1 MTGSAHGFD
10 EFVAARWTRLV
21 RSAVLLGADVHAAE
35 DVVQTALAKC
45 HRRWARVTRADDV
58 DAYVHRVL
66 INTLLDSRRRRW
78 WGETPT
84 EVLPEAGPSV
94 PSVDDVAGGVA
105 ESDAMR
111 GALLRLPLGQREVV
125 VLRFYADLTEQQTA
139 AALGVALGT
148 VKSRT
153 SRALAA
159 LAADASL
166 RDVVQEDS

>member
-35 DVVQTALAKC
+35 DVVQVALAKC
-45 HRRWARVTRADDV
+45 HRRWTRVTRADDV

-84 EVLPEAGPSV
+84 EALPEAGR
-94 PSVDDVAGGVA
+94 SVDDVAGAVA

-139 AALGVALGT
+139 TALGVALGT
-148 VKSRT
+148 IKSRT

-159 LAADASL
+159 LAADESL
-166 RDVVQEDS
+166 RDVVQEES